1 MERKLILKKVTKHD
15 IFIENIFYGKDI
27 RLSFPCGEK
36 IFLAIIDRHGAS
48 FSVAIKLTIAGHSC
62 SLFLETLPELAIFS
76 EKFSGIDLFSVPE
89 EIRLLV
95 LQTAME
101 PLCNYFS
108 DHLKTA
114 ITINSIEVASYDP
127 IVGLDFVVEK
137 DGQRI
142 TVGTLVVPGEIL
154 SLLSKKITNTPRLR
168 NLNQLEIAYRV
179 CLGTTLLAQKHY
191 RDLCEEDIIFLDQ
204 HELANQKKMGILNLG
219 GISIRGDLDSSGF
232 IVHQITGV
240 A

>member
-1 MERKLILKKVTKHD
+1 MERELILKKVTKHN

-27 RLSFPCGEK
+27 RFSFPCEEK
-36 IFLAIIDRHGAS
+36 TFSAIIDRHGAS
-48 FSVAIKLTIAGHSC
+48 FSVAIKLTIAKHVC

-108 DHLKTA
+108 DRLKTA
-114 ITINSIEVASYDP
+114 ITINSIEAASCDPVA
-127 IVGLDFVVEK
+127 GLDFVVGK

-142 TVGTLVVPGEIL
+142 TAGTLVVPHEIL
-154 SLLSKKITNTPRLR
+154 SLFSKKITNTPRLR
-168 NLNQLEIAYRV
+168 DLNQLKIAYRV

-191 RDLCEEDIIFLDQ
+191 RNLSEEDIIFLDQ

-219 GISIRGDLDSSGF
+219 VISIRGDLASSGF
-232 IVHQITGV
+232 VVHQITG
-240 A
+240 AA